1 MRFDLDEFNFK
12 DEINFMSLN
21 NQLENQQLKN
31 GNITIGFNE
40 DTIYNK
46 IENN

>member
-12 DEINFMSLN
+12 DEINFMNLN
-21 NQLENQQLKN
+21 NQIENQQVKN
-31 GNITIGFNE
+31 GNVTIGFNV
-40 DTIYNK
+40 DTIYHK